1 MQSSVFGDGGGAEVP
16 ATRHAATKTIFRV
29 AVDGLPPHATPEQ
42 IKRALGA
49 VGVEA
54 PHVKVELN
62 PLSGDA
68 SGRGEVT
75 FRNVTDKQKLLD
87 LLHARPAALMHGR
100 AVQVTYDDTEPK
112 SARSGA

>member
-1 MQSSVFGDGGGAEVP
+1 MAL
-16 ATRHAATKTIFRV
+16 A
-29 AVDGLPPHATPEQ
+29 PPLRRLLALRELHLYSNQ
-42 IKRALGA
+42 IGA

-112 SARSGA
+112 SARAGA